1 MYTTRGARW
10 NVARTAPDTVG
21 VPSASPSTP
30 PPRPPWPDDPPVGA
44 LVFDFDGLII
54 DTEGP
59 VYEAW
64 AEVYRRHGQELSLD
78 FWKTIIGRGANYFDP
93 LPELEKRVGRTLEAE
108 AIRIERRLRT
118 LELVEALSILP
129 GVAEWRAEARAVGVG
144 LGVASSSGRGWV
156 TGHLER
162 LGLADWDCIRCLEDV
177 QRPKPAADL
186 YLSVLDCLGVP
197 AEQAVAVE
205 DSMHGVEAAKSAG
218 LYCVAVPSELTA
230 EHDFS
235 RADLVL
241 DSLSERTFLEVG
253 VLAGASRRA

>member
-1 MYTTRGARW
+1 MA
-10 NVARTAPDTVG
+10 VQSPPG
-21 VPSASPSTP
+21 V
-30 PPRPPWPDDPPVGA
+30 RA

-78 FWKTIIGRGANYFDP
+78 FWKTIIGHGAHYFDP
-93 LPELEKRVGRTLEAE
+93 LSELEQRLGRRLEGE
-108 AIRIERRLRT
+108 AIRAERQLRT
-118 LELVEALSILP
+118 AEMVEALVILP
-129 GVAEWRAEARAVGVG
+129 GVLEWREEARRLGVR

-162 LGLADWDCIRCLEDV
+162 LGIGDWDCIRCREDV
-177 QRPKPAADL
+177 ARTKPDPDVYLAAL
-186 YLSVLDCLGVP
+186 ECLGV
-197 AEQAVAVE
+197 AGSEAVAVE
-205 DSMHGVEAAKSAG
+205 DSETGVRAAKAAG
-218 LYCVAVPSELTA
+218 LYCVAVPSSLTG

-241 DSLSERTFLEVG
+241 SSLAERSFAQVG
-253 VLAGASRRA
+253 RLARERQRG

>member
-1 MYTTRGARW
+1 M
-10 NVARTAPDTVG
+10 VG
-21 VPSASPSTP
+21 VSASRPAP
-30 PPRPPWPDDPPVGA
+30 PPRPSWPASPPVRA

-64 AEVYRRHGQELSLD
+64 AEIYRRHGQELSLE

-108 AIRIERRLRT
+108 AIRAERRLRT

-129 GVAEWRAEARAVGVG
+129 GVIEWREEARALGVG

-177 QRPKPAADL
+177 EKPKPAADL
-186 YLSVLDCLGVP
+186 YLSVLECLGV
-197 AEQAVAVE
+197 AARQAVAVE
-205 DSMHGVEAAKSAG
+205 DSMHGVDAAKTAG
-218 LYCVAVPSELTA
+218 LYCVAVPSALTA

-241 DSLSERTFLEVG
+241 ASLSERPFFEIGL
-253 VLAGASRRA
+253 LAGASRPA